1 MENETKEEA
10 PAPAEYGGPPRPLLE
25 ATLFFCAFW
34 LRAFVPMAPL
44 PAGAGLASPG
54 WHLGILVSLLPSTA
68 LLLYFIARGEGL
80 AAFGIRTRPRARDLP
95 WALVLTALALL
106 LGYLPELLRGLFP
119 AGSASPL
126 DNPLLAAVGKPD
138 TPPLLFVPLVLLSCL
153 ATGYA
158 EELFFRVYLL
168 KRLGQAGVGWAAA
181 IIGSSLLFGLA
192 HGSQGPVGALIAG
205 LLGALF
211 ALRWRLARSW
221 HEIALGHGLYDFV
234 VLVALFYA

>member
-1 MENETKEEA
+1 MENESTEEA
-10 PAPAEYGGPPRPLLE
+10 PAPREPGRPPRPLLE

-34 LRAFVPMAPL
+34 LRAFIPMAPL
-44 PAGAGLASPG
+44 PAGSGLASPD
-54 WHLGILVSLLPSTA
+54 WHLGILVSLLPTTA
-68 LLLYFIARGEGL
+68 LLLYYIARTEGP
-80 AAFGIRTRPRARDLP
+80 AAFGIRARPRARDLA

-106 LGYLPELLRGLFP
+106 LGFLPELLRGLVP
-119 AGSASPL
+119 AGSASPF

-138 TPPLLFVPLVLLSCL
+138 TPPLLLVPLVLLSCL

-168 KRLGQAGVGWAAA
+168 TRLGQAGVGRVAA

-192 HGSQGPVGALIAG
+192 HGSQGPAGAAIAG
-205 LLGALF
+205 LMGALF
-211 ALRWRLARSW
+211 ALRWRLAKSW